1 MDLPIWHEIG
11 SQVFDVNGR
20 SSLLLTLL
28 APLALAAGCVD
39 APITSAQLQAD
50 GSLAAGSAQQLF
62 ETSEA
67 EPAPQVAQ
75 TLQLT
80 AVLAAESEG
89 ALEDRKEYLLGEH
102 TRIHL
107 HLRADG
113 LEEARPVKF
122 VWTHQTGADGLPAVD
137 EEGKLL
143 EPIETMG
150 FLTSSETLEMAASR
164 EVTEA
169 DVGTWQVE
177 VRGVG
182 PFGALLTKHSFR
194 IHDPEAPEAPETPEA
209 ETPAS

>member
-1 MDLPIWHEIG
+1 MALPIWHEIG

-20 SSLLLTLL
+20 SSILLTLL

-62 ETSEA
+62 ETADA
-67 EPAPQVAQ
+67 EVAPQVAQ
-75 TLQLT
+75 ALQLT

-89 ALEDRKEYLLGEH
+89 ALEDRKEYLLGQDE
-102 TRIHL
+102 RVHL

-122 VWTHQTGADGLPAVD
+122 IWTHQTGADGQPATD
-137 EEGKLL
+137 EQGQPL
-143 EPIETMG
+143 EAIETMG

-164 EVTEA
+164 GLGEA
-169 DVGTWQVE
+169 DLGTWQVE

-182 PFGALLTKHSFR
+182 PFGALLTQRSFEVR
-194 IHDPEAPEAPETPEA
+194 DPQAPEATEGES
-209 ETPAS
+209 PAS